1 MVAVVVWRRQHRQNF
16 RQNRLFRDRKN
27 LLDTYDDTELYD
39 KFRFRRHDILA
50 IVDELRDD
58 LEYPETRQ
66 GSLPATLQVLVALR
80 MYATRCFQ
88 NLVAETIG
96 IDQSTASRTI
106 HHVTNAL
113 VARMREWVQLPMQQ
127 HANWQKAKF
136 LWLAGFPNVV
146 GGIDG
151 THVHIQAPPTNK
163 HEYVNRKNFHSINVQ
178 VTCDL
183 LNSLNFPKLLC
194 NVTVM

>member
-1 MVAVVVWRRQHRQNF
+1 M
-16 RQNRLFRDRKN
+16 DM
-27 LLDTYDDTELYD
+27 YDDVELYD

-50 IVDELRDD
+50 IVDELRED
-58 LEYPETRQ
+58 LEYPDTRQ

-80 MYATRCFQ
+80 MYATGCFQ

-106 HHVTNAL
+106 HRVTNAL
-113 VARMREWVQLPMQQ
+113 VARMQEWVQLPTQQ
-127 HANWQKAKF
+127 QADRQKAKF
-136 LWLAGFPNVV
+136 LRLAGFPNVV
-146 GGIDG
+146 GCIDG
-151 THVHIQAPPTNK
+151 THVRIQAPPTNE

-178 VTCDL
+178 VMCDL
-183 LNSLNFPKLLC
+183 SNSLNFPKLLC